1 MNVGGDDRERGR
13 AGDRT
18 ERRLS
23 TGQVVELPLAC
34 EFTAAGGLFPA
45 SAERLAAR
53 LPERLSPV
61 RVAPGIGA
69 VALVGIEYHRVGG
82 LAPYDEFAVV
92 VPVIADARTDLLG
105 AQLLG
110 ADVGGYV
117 DWLPVTT
124 EASVALGAEIWGYPK
139 ELATIEIEDRGGV
152 RRTTVS
158 VDGDR
163 ILTLDVRRASGRE
176 RDLTAR
182 SYTAKNGRLL
192 ASHAALGGQFAVRPL
207 SRRVSL
213 SLSDH
218 ERADAIRDLGV
229 SDRSLGRLYAPRS
242 RARLGPGR
250 PVRE

>member
-1 MNVGGDDRERGR
+1 MSSDDRGR
-13 AGDRT
+13 DEGRT

-23 TGQVVELPLAC
+23 TGQIVDLPLAC

-45 SAERLAAR
+45 SARRLAAR

-61 RVAPGIGA
+61 RVAPGTGA
-69 VALVGIEYHRVGG
+69 VALVSIEYHYVGG
-82 LAPYDEFAVV
+82 LEPYDEFAVA
-92 VPVIADARTDLLG
+92 VPVVADARTELPG

-124 EASVALGAEIWGYPK
+124 EASVALGTEIWGYPK
-139 ELATIEIEDRGGV
+139 ELATIDVEDRGGV

-158 VDGDR
+158 VGGGR
-163 ILTLDVRRASGRE
+163 VLTLGVGRASGRD
-176 RDLTAR
+176 RGLTAR
-182 SYTAKNGRLL
+182 SYTVKDSRLL
-192 ASHAALGGQFAVRPL
+192 ASRAALAGEFAVRPL

-213 SLSDH
+213 SLGDH
-218 ERADAIRDLGV
+218 DRADALRELGV
-229 SDRSLGRLYAPRS
+229 RGRSLGRLYAPRA

-250 PVRE
+250 PAGE

>member
-1 MNVGGDDRERGR
+1 MDADDREPGR

-45 SAERLAAR
+45 SAERLSVR

-61 RVAPGIGA
+61 RVAPGTGA

-92 VPVIADARTDLLG
+92 VPVVADPRTELAG
-105 AQLLG
+105 VQLLG
-110 ADVGGYV
+110 GDVGGYV

-124 EASVALGAEIWGYPK
+124 EASVALGTEVWGYPK
-139 ELATIEIEDRGGV
+139 ELAAIEVEDRGGV

-158 VDGDR
+158 VDGER
-163 ILTLDVRRASGRE
+163 VLALDVRRASGRE
-176 RDLTAR
+176 REMTAR
-182 SYTAKNGRLL
+182 SYTVKDGRLL
-192 ASHAALGGQFAVRPL
+192 ASRAALAGEFAVRPL
-207 SRRVSL
+207 SRQVSL

-218 ERADAIRDLGV
+218 ERADALRDLGV
-229 SDRSLGRLYAPRS
+229 RDRSLGRLYAQQA
-242 RARLGPGR
+242 RARLGRGR
-250 PVRE
+250 PAE